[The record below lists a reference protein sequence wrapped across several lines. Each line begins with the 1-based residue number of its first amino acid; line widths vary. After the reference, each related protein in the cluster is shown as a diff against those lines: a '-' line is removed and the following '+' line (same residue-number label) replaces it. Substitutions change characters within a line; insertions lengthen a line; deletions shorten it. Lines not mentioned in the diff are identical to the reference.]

1 MCVFFYFNLYLGQG
15 NTKWSPVLNPYS
27 VFSKFFASL
36 NLLAMDVNESSMN
49 FSFPVRGNSW
59 LQDLLSVFSFHC
71 RPIDSPSEKRDAVST
86 PVNKPLVLEAQTST
100 IDIRIQQARNFAVA
114 QAQQDG
120 CTGNFRMFDS
130 PYGNYLV
137 PVIPT
142 LADLG
147 E

>member
-1 MCVFFYFNLYLGQG
+1 MKGR
-15 NTKWSPVLNPYS
+15 LNDR
-27 VFSKFFASL
+27 KL
-36 NLLAMDVNESSMN
+36 IGKSSMK
-49 FSFPVRGNSW
+49 FRPPPKRKKLDGPSS
-59 LQDLLSVFSFHC
+59 H
-71 RPIDSPSEKRDAVST
+71 RPIDSPSEKRDVVST
-86 PVNKPLVLEAQTST
+86 PVNKSWVAEGQTSS
-100 IDIRIQQARNFAVA
+100 INIRIQQARDSAVA

-120 CTGNFRMFDS
+120 CTGNFRIFDS

>member
-59 LQDLLSVFSFHC
+59 LQDLISVISFHC

-86 PVNKPLVLEAQTST
+86 PVNKPLVHIFLDPWNMDTTRVECRCSTWNGHWHSLECATHCPFLY
-100 IDIRIQQARNFAVA
+100 ILIFLIFNFWFET
-114 QAQQDG
+114 QHK
-120 CTGNFRMFDS
+120 
-130 PYGNYLV
+130 
-137 PVIPT
+137 
-142 LADLG
+142 
-147 E
+147 

>member
-1 MCVFFYFNLYLGQG
+1 MAA
-15 NTKWSPVLNPYS
+15 KPR
-27 VFSKFFASL
+27 SKVQPPPKRRKL
-36 NLLAMDVNESSMN
+36 DGPSS
-49 FSFPVRGNSW
+49 
-59 LQDLLSVFSFHC
+59 H
-71 RPIDSPSEKRDAVST
+71 RPIDSPSEKRDVFST
-86 PVNKPLVLEAQTST
+86 PVNKSSVAEGQTSS
-100 IDIRIQQARNFAVA
+100 INISIRQARDSAVA

-120 CTGNFRMFDS
+120 CTGNFRIFDS

>member
-1 MCVFFYFNLYLGQG
+1 M
-15 NTKWSPVLNPYS
+15 K
-27 VFSKFFASL
+27 KFRPPPKRKKL
-36 NLLAMDVNESSMN
+36 DDPSS
-49 FSFPVRGNSW
+49 
-59 LQDLLSVFSFHC
+59 H